1 MKGGGNDSHTKG
13 GKNDKNKNNCNKS
26 IIFATKL
33 RYDKSDVRYNKW
45 RYCHISGR

>member
-33 RYDKSDVRYNKW
+33 
-45 RYCHISGR
+45 